1 MGLRASLAGSYH
13 RLSASPDPAARA
25 AAEAF
30 TLLGAAGVP
39 ELSRATAARLLAR
52 SEAYAERA
60 LERLVDAQLLETSA
74 PGTYRMGD
82 LLRLYARERHT
93 ALQATP
99 N

>member
-1 MGLRASLAGSYH
+1 SD
-13 RLSASPDPAARA
+13 SADPSARA

-30 TLLGAAGVP
+30 ILLGTAAGD
-39 ELSRATAARLLAR
+39 ELSSSSAARLLAR
-52 SEAYAERA
+52 SEAYAERT

-82 LLRLYARERHT
+82 LVRLYARERSM
-93 ALQATP
+93 Q